1 MTSSAAHP
9 GNLILSILKQFQ
21 AQGLPYVYLRNYEA
35 LPEVLGNDVDLLIP
49 RGATPRALALI
60 SKISDE
66 WGWKII
72 RRVPFSPLSVFL
84 GSGSGDEIIHIDLF
98 ERLEWHFVPLAKP
111 EKILIQREWN
121 GLVFVCDPATE
132 ACLNLLTRLIYA
144 GVVREKHRVQ
154 WVEAQTQVGAPAME
168 SVLADWVG
176 PRIAASLMLCL
187 TRQDWPGVLRL
198 QGRLRRVLVG
208 RAIASRLGETLRAAL
223 AFLARGMERL
233 FRPPGPFLVL
243 EGADGSGKSRAISAL
258 LPFLVRFTGK
268 NNPVVFAWKPW
279 PGHFRR
285 PEHGSPAAPQNPR
298 ARPTRHPLR
307 GVFYLGYHWIT
318 LWLGHLFWLRPVRA
332 MNRAVVADRFGY
344 NFFADPQRLR
354 LRLPAFL
361 LRAAARLLPRPDL
374 VFCLAADP
382 AVIHARKQELSA
394 QEIETH
400 QARLRELADRD
411 HRFVFLDAGLPPHDI
426 DERIRQT
433 ILTWAEASEAGR
445 PGNHR

>member
-1 MTSSAAHP
+1 MNSPAASS
-9 GNLILSILKQFQ
+9 GYLVLSFLRHFQ
-21 AQGLPYVYLRNYEA
+21 TRGLAYVYLRNHES
-35 LPEVLGNDVDLLIP
+35 LPDVLGNDVDLLIP
-49 RGATPRALALI
+49 RGTAPQALALI
-60 SKISDE
+60 RQTARE
-66 WGWKII
+66 LGWKVV
-72 RRVPFSPLSVFL
+72 RQVKFSPLSVFL
-84 GSGSGDEIIHIDLF
+84 SPGQGDKILHVDLF
-98 ERLEWHFVPLAKP
+98 ERLEWHFLPLAGP
-111 EKILIQREWN
+111 EKILAQRRWN
-121 GLVFVCDPATE
+121 GRVFVCDPATE

-154 WVEAQTQVGAPAME
+154 WVDVQNQVGAPAME
-168 SVLADWVG
+168 SILADWVG
-176 PRIAASLMLCL
+176 ARIAASLMSCL

-198 QGRLRRVLVG
+198 HGRLRRVLLG
-208 RAIASRLGETLRAAL
+208 RAVASRPGETLRAAL
-223 AFLARGMERL
+223 AFLARGTERL

-285 PEHGSPAAPQNPR
+285 PEHGSPTAPQNPR

-307 GVFYLGYHWIT
+307 GIFYLGYHWVT

-344 NFFADPQRLR
+344 NVFADPQRLR
-354 LRLPAFL
+354 LRLPATL
-361 LRAAARLLPRPDL
+361 LWAAARLLPRPDL

-394 QEIETH
+394 QEIGTH
-400 QARLRELADRD
+400 QARLRELAGRD

-445 PGNHR
+445 PGNNR